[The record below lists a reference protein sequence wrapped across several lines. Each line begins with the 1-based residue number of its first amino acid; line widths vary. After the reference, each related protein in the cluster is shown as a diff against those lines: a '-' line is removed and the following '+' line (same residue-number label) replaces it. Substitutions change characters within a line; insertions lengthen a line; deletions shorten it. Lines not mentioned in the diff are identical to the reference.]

1 MIAGMRGLGGRL
13 LARGYSSP
21 FLSLGAAHMSVVVP
35 LLSNLVTEDA
45 THPRS
50 RGARA
55 AFVAR
60 QGGRWQTI
68 CVERAPP
75 EGDDCKRESNFD
87 VCAARWPCA
96 LPRQTDATNLFLYAP
111 PHWPTAG
118 TGCKKESNFDVYG
131 PPPADRRYPGL
142 DAAMR
147 AVSEVGDA
155 VRDQGVPPD
164 FGPLVI
170 AITGNGNASRGAQAR
185 RRALFL
191 FLFFPLLLALFV
203 VSLCLLLRVSRL
215 ASGWRR
221 ASQRAF

>member
-35 LLSNLVTEDA
+35 LPSNRATDGV

-50 RGARA
+50 RGVRA

-75 EGDDCKRESNFD
+75 EVDDCKRESNFD

-96 LPRQTDATNLFLYAP
+96 LPRQTDAN
-111 PHWPTAG
+111 
-118 TGCKKESNFDVYG
+118 ESIFVRA
-131 PPPADRRYPGL
+131 PPPADR
-142 DAAMR
+142 
-147 AVSEVGDA
+147 
-155 VRDQGVPPD
+155 
-164 FGPLVI
+164 
-170 AITGNGNASRGAQAR
+170 
-185 RRALFL
+185 
-191 FLFFPLLLALFV
+191 
-203 VSLCLLLRVSRL
+203 LCRL
-215 ASGWRR
+215 
-221 ASQRAF
+221 